1 MTHRLSSLV
10 LSFVLIVALTGALT
24 GCDDTD
30 PSPITLG
37 GPSCNVAD
45 PVEVDFTFPVYD
57 ADDVTDG
64 KIVITSNRADNL
76 SSVLDGFGG
85 FTRTD
90 VLDAE
95 VTEVTMERL
104 TLGGALRVQP
114 KVFGYL
120 GSVNVYYGDDPDGQ
134 LIAGQ
139 TPVADDPVITLDN
152 LNTDVTGIV
161 QGSARPITLEL
172 EVDDP
177 GSIGSGGDEVAITVC
192 YRINVEG

>member
-10 LSFVLIVALTGALT
+10 LSLVLVVALT

-45 PVEVDFTFPVYD
+45 PVEVEFTFPVYD

-64 KIVITSNRADNL
+64 KVVITSDRADNL

-85 FTRTD
+85 FARND
-90 VLDAE
+90 VLNAE
-95 VTEVTMERL
+95 ITEVTVERL
-104 TLGGALRVQP
+104 TLGGALRIQP

-120 GSVNVYYGDDPDGQ
+120 GSVNVYYGDDLDGQ

-152 LNTDVTGIV
+152 LNTNVSEIV
-161 QGSARPITLEL
+161 RGSARPLTLEL

-177 GSIGSGGDEVAITVC
+177 GSIGSGGDQVEVTVC